1 MKSTLEILPLNS
13 WLETNGKPVIIAG
26 PCSAETA
33 EQVMETAAQIKAEGF
48 ANVMRAGVWKP
59 RTRPGSFEGV
69 GEPALAWLK
78 EAKQETGLPLAV
90 EVATPEHIEL
100 SLKYGV
106 DILWIG
112 ARTTVNPFNVQQLAD
127 ALMTAML
134 DIKQCKRCRGLSDD
148 DICPVCTDP
157 RRNDSVLCIV
167 ETAADMMAI
176 EQTANFNGK
185 YFVLGGHLS
194 PIDGIGAEQLGIGQL
209 LRLLQQQAQ
218 DGEPIQE
225 IILATSTTVE
235 GQTTAH
241 FISEAV
247 KPYVSMITRIAQGIP
262 MGGELEYLDA
272 MTLGQALQN
281 RGRL

>member
-1 MKSTLEILPLNS
+1 MLTPKFDELVKQLKVLP
-13 WLETNGKPVIIAG
+13 
-26 PCSAETA
+26 
-33 EQVMETAAQIKAEGF
+33 
-48 ANVMRAGVWKP
+48 
-59 RTRPGSFEGV
+59 GV
-69 GEPALAWLK
+69 GNKTAQRMALHLLTYK
-78 EAKQETGLPLAV
+78 RPQG
-90 EVATPEHIEL
+90 
-100 SLKYGV
+100 
-106 DILWIG
+106 
-112 ARTTVNPFNVQQLAD
+112 QQLAD

-218 DGEPIQE
+218 DDEPIQE

>member
-1 MKSTLEILPLNS
+1 MLTPKFDELVKQLKVLP
-13 WLETNGKPVIIAG
+13 
-26 PCSAETA
+26 
-33 EQVMETAAQIKAEGF
+33 
-48 ANVMRAGVWKP
+48 
-59 RTRPGSFEGV
+59 GV
-69 GEPALAWLK
+69 GNKTAQRMALHLLTYK
-78 EAKQETGLPLAV
+78 RPQG
-90 EVATPEHIEL
+90 
-100 SLKYGV
+100 
-106 DILWIG
+106 
-112 ARTTVNPFNVQQLAD
+112 QQLAD

-218 DGEPIQE
+218 DGELVQE

-247 KPYVSMITRIAQGIP
+247 KPYVNMITRIAQGIP

>member
-1 MKSTLEILPLNS
+1 MLTPKFDELVKQLKVLP
-13 WLETNGKPVIIAG
+13 
-26 PCSAETA
+26 
-33 EQVMETAAQIKAEGF
+33 
-48 ANVMRAGVWKP
+48 
-59 RTRPGSFEGV
+59 GV
-69 GEPALAWLK
+69 GNKTAQRMALHLLTYK
-78 EAKQETGLPLAV
+78 RPQG
-90 EVATPEHIEL
+90 
-100 SLKYGV
+100 
-106 DILWIG
+106 
-112 ARTTVNPFNVQQLAD
+112 QQLAD

-218 DGEPIQE
+218 DDEPIQE

-247 KPYVSMITRIAQGIP
+247 KPYVNMITRIAQGIP

>member
-1 MKSTLEILPLNS
+1 MLTPKFDELVKQLKVLP
-13 WLETNGKPVIIAG
+13 
-26 PCSAETA
+26 
-33 EQVMETAAQIKAEGF
+33 
-48 ANVMRAGVWKP
+48 
-59 RTRPGSFEGV
+59 GV
-69 GEPALAWLK
+69 GNKTAQRMALHLLTYK
-78 EAKQETGLPLAV
+78 RPQG
-90 EVATPEHIEL
+90 
-100 SLKYGV
+100 
-106 DILWIG
+106 
-112 ARTTVNPFNVQQLAD
+112 QQLAD

-218 DGEPIQE
+218 DGEQVQE

-247 KPYVSMITRIAQGIP
+247 KPYVNMITRIAQGIP

>member
-1 MKSTLEILPLNS
+1 MLTPKFDELVKQLKVLP
-13 WLETNGKPVIIAG
+13 
-26 PCSAETA
+26 
-33 EQVMETAAQIKAEGF
+33 
-48 ANVMRAGVWKP
+48 
-59 RTRPGSFEGV
+59 GV
-69 GEPALAWLK
+69 GNKTAQRMALHLLTYK
-78 EAKQETGLPLAV
+78 RPQG
-90 EVATPEHIEL
+90 
-100 SLKYGV
+100 
-106 DILWIG
+106 
-112 ARTTVNPFNVQQLAD
+112 QQLAD

-148 DICPVCTDP
+148 DICPVCNDP

-247 KPYVSMITRIAQGIP
+247 KPYVNMITRIAQGIP

>member
-1 MKSTLEILPLNS
+1 VHTEVPFHLPEDIHPFAVPLALQAGMNPGDLLREPSNVRPFLEEQGISL
-13 WLETNGKPVIIAG
+13 
-26 PCSAETA
+26 
-33 EQVMETAAQIKAEGF
+33 EQVEMAVMLEASPVDMLAILRKDCMDEG
-48 ANVMRAGVWKP
+48 
-59 RTRPGSFEGV
+59 
-69 GEPALAWLK
+69 
-78 EAKQETGLPLAV
+78 
-90 EVATPEHIEL
+90 
-100 SLKYGV
+100 
-106 DILWIG
+106 
-112 ARTTVNPFNVQQLAD
+112 QQLAD

>member
-1 MKSTLEILPLNS
+1 MLTPKFDELVKQLKVLP
-13 WLETNGKPVIIAG
+13 
-26 PCSAETA
+26 
-33 EQVMETAAQIKAEGF
+33 
-48 ANVMRAGVWKP
+48 
-59 RTRPGSFEGV
+59 GV
-69 GEPALAWLK
+69 GNKTAQRMALHLLTYK
-78 EAKQETGLPLAV
+78 RSQG
-90 EVATPEHIEL
+90 
-100 SLKYGV
+100 
-106 DILWIG
+106 
-112 ARTTVNPFNVQQLAD
+112 QQLAD

-247 KPYVSMITRIAQGIP
+247 KPYVNMITRIAQGIP

>member
-1 MKSTLEILPLNS
+1 MLTPKFDELVKQLKVLP
-13 WLETNGKPVIIAG
+13 
-26 PCSAETA
+26 
-33 EQVMETAAQIKAEGF
+33 
-48 ANVMRAGVWKP
+48 
-59 RTRPGSFEGV
+59 GV
-69 GEPALAWLK
+69 GNKTAQRMALHLLTYK
-78 EAKQETGLPLAV
+78 RPQG
-90 EVATPEHIEL
+90 
-100 SLKYGV
+100 
-106 DILWIG
+106 
-112 ARTTVNPFNVQQLAD
+112 QQLAD

-247 KPYVSMITRIAQGIP
+247 KPYVNMITRIAQGIP

>member
-1 MKSTLEILPLNS
+1 MLTPKFDELVKQLKVLP
-13 WLETNGKPVIIAG
+13 
-26 PCSAETA
+26 
-33 EQVMETAAQIKAEGF
+33 
-48 ANVMRAGVWKP
+48 
-59 RTRPGSFEGV
+59 GV
-69 GEPALAWLK
+69 GNKTAQRMALHLLTYK
-78 EAKQETGLPLAV
+78 RSQG
-90 EVATPEHIEL
+90 
-100 SLKYGV
+100 
-106 DILWIG
+106 
-112 ARTTVNPFNVQQLAD
+112 QQLAD

>member
-1 MKSTLEILPLNS
+1 MLTPKFDELVKQLKVLP
-13 WLETNGKPVIIAG
+13 
-26 PCSAETA
+26 
-33 EQVMETAAQIKAEGF
+33 
-48 ANVMRAGVWKP
+48 
-59 RTRPGSFEGV
+59 GV
-69 GEPALAWLK
+69 GNKTAQRMALHLLTYK
-78 EAKQETGLPLAV
+78 RPQG
-90 EVATPEHIEL
+90 
-100 SLKYGV
+100 
-106 DILWIG
+106 
-112 ARTTVNPFNVQQLAD
+112 QQLAD

-272 MTLGQALQN
+272 ITLGQALQN